1 LHFVASD
8 SFGPCYVNHYVLK
21 QLFYFRLP
29 ESRYAG
35 PFRGKWRIDVVGFVS
50 SYGSTLPILSDVP
63 EVFDLKPFVSEPRD
77 DLSEIDG
84 AGQSVA
90 LGRSETDPG
99 QKGRFDPLFRCIERI
114 HVFIVYFVGRAGVEP
129 ARAGHPQIPADL
141 TDGRANNQILTCLF
155 CCFTAQRSVN

>member
-1 LHFVASD
+1 MASD

-29 ESRYAG
+29 EPRYAG
-35 PFRGKWRIDVVGFVS
+35 PFRGQWRIDVVGFVS

-114 HVFIVYFVGRAGVEP
+114 HVFIVYFVGMAGVEP